1 VGESPETL
9 RRPEPSRMERLLE
22 HWRPYRPRR
31 LTARERRVESVCAVG
46 LMLVSVVLALTVSSD
61 RSTDVLV
68 SLGLIATLALAFRVR
83 LYLGAGFATPLWV
96 VLVPMLYLV
105 PAPLVPACVVLGLVT
120 GTALGRAHPERLIT
134 AINDAWFAIGAA
146 LVFLAFSE
154 PAPELASWP
163 DLALALLAGCAV
175 DLTIATAR
183 EWLGRGIPPALQT
196 RVLLQ
201 VWSVDACLTAVGL
214 AFAAAGHLGFL
225 LAVPLLA
232 LLAALARDRQT
243 RIEQAVAH
251 VEELGREHAR
261 LDRAIRRIGE
271 AFASKLDRAALLDLM
286 VQTAVEALDADH
298 GRVGDI
304 AWSGRPSLRAP
315 VDVLSAAESAARTR
329 GALGS
334 VRAGRHSAIAYPLG
348 GGDRTLA
355 VARRGRPFSAEERA
369 LLGYLAQQTAVAMEN
384 LALHDALREQ
394 ATRDE
399 LTGLSNHRRFQ
410 QALAHETAVANRTGA
425 PLALAIVD
433 LDDFKAVND
442 THGHLQGDA
451 VLKAVGGVLRNLARA
466 SDEPARYGGE
476 ELAVILPSTDL
487 DGAFTVAEAIRAAV
501 EKLEIR
507 LPGGGSLGVTVSAGV
522 SALEGGVI
530 DPASLIDAA
539 DVALYDAKRAGKN
552 RTARG
557 AWVRDGAEEQRRFS
571 RTPTPRV

>member
-1 VGESPETL
+1 
-9 RRPEPSRMERLLE
+9 MERLLE

-31 LTARERRVESVCAVG
+31 LTARERRVETVCAAG
-46 LMLVSVVLALTVSSD
+46 FLLVSVVLALTVSSD

-68 SLGLIATLALAFRVR
+68 GLGLIATLALAFRVR
-83 LYLGAGFATPLWV
+83 LYLGAGFATPIWV
-96 VLVPMLYLV
+96 VLAPMLYLL
-105 PAPLVPACVVLGLVT
+105 PASLVPACVAVGLVA

-134 AINDAWFAIGAA
+134 AINDAWFAVGAA

-214 AFAAAGHLGFL
+214 AFAAAGHFGFL
-225 LAVPLLA
+225 LALPLLA

-304 AWSGRPSLRAP
+304 AWSGQPSLRPP

-334 VRAGRHSAIAYPLG
+334 VRAGRHAAIACPLG
-348 GGDRTLA
+348 DGERTLA
-355 VARRGRPFSAEERA
+355 VARRGPPFSAEERA

-410 QALAHETAVANRTGA
+410 QALAHETAVANRTGG

-451 VLKAVGGVLRNLARA
+451 VLKAVAEVLRTISRV

-487 DGAFTVAEAIRAAV
+487 DGAYTVAEAIRTAI
-501 EKLEIR
+501 EKLEIE
-507 LPGGGSLGVTVSAGV
+507 LPGGGTLSVTVSVGV
-522 SALEGGVI
+522 SALEGGVT

-552 RTARG
+552 RSARG

>member
-1 VGESPETL
+1 MAESPETL
-9 RRPEPSRMERLLE
+9 RRPEPSRVERLLE

-31 LTARERRVESVCAVG
+31 LTTRELRVEGVCAAG
-46 LMLVSVVLALTVSSD
+46 LIVVAAVLALTVSSN
-61 RSTDVLV
+61 RSTDVL
-68 SLGLIATLALAFRVR
+68 LAAGLIASLALAFRVR
-83 LYLGAGFATPLWV
+83 LYLGAGFATPTWV
-96 VLVPMLYLV
+96 VLVPMLYLLPV
-105 PAPLVPACVVLGLVT
+105 PLVPACVALGLIVAT
-120 GTALGRAHPERLIT
+120 VLARAHPERLIT
-134 AINDAWFAIGAA
+134 AIGDAWFAVGPA
-146 LVFLAFSE
+146 LVFIAFSE
-154 PAPELASWP
+154 PAPMLSSWP
-163 DLALALLAGCAV
+163 QLALALLAGCAV

-183 EWLGRGIPPALQT
+183 EWLGRGISPSLQT
-196 RVLLQ
+196 RVLAQ
-201 VWSVDACLTAVGL
+201 VYGVDACLTAVGL

-232 LLAALARDRQT
+232 LLAALARDRQA
-243 RIEQAVAH
+243 RIEQAVSH
-251 VEELGREHAR
+251 VEELGREHTR

-298 GRVGDI
+298 GRVGDT
-304 AWSGRPSLRAP
+304 AWSGQPSLRAP
-315 VDVLSAAESAARTR
+315 VDVLSAAESFARTR
-329 GALGS
+329 GALGA
-334 VRAGRHSAIAYPLG
+334 VRAGRHVAIAHPL

-399 LTGLSNHRRFQ
+399 LTGLANHRRFQ
-410 QALAHETAVANRTGA
+410 QALAHETAVANRSGG

-442 THGHLQGDA
+442 SHGHLQGDL
-451 VLKAVGGVLRNLARA
+451 VLKSVAEVLRNISRS

-476 ELAVILPSTDL
+476 ELAVILPGTDL
-487 DGAFTVAEAIRAAV
+487 DGACTVAEAIRAAV
-501 EKLEIR
+501 EKLAVE
-507 LPGGGSLGVTVSAGV
+507 LPGGGVLKVTVSVGV
-522 SALEGGVI
+522 SALEGGVT

-539 DVALYDAKRAGKN
+539 DVALYEAKRGGKN
-552 RTARG
+552 RTVRG
-557 AWVRDGAEEQRRFS
+557 AWVRDGAERRFS

>member
-1 VGESPETL
+1 
-9 RRPEPSRMERLLE
+9 
-22 HWRPYRPRR
+22 
-31 LTARERRVESVCAVG
+31 
-46 LMLVSVVLALTVSSD
+46 
-61 RSTDVLV
+61 
-68 SLGLIATLALAFRVR
+68 
-83 LYLGAGFATPLWV
+83 
-96 VLVPMLYLV
+96 MLYLL
-105 PAPLVPACVVLGLVT
+105 PAPLVPACVVVGLVI
-120 GTALGRAHPERLIT
+120 GSALGRAHPERLLTSIG
-134 AINDAWFAIGAA
+134 DAWFAVGPA

-154 PAPELASWP
+154 PAPELTSWP
-163 DLALALLAGCAV
+163 ELALALLAGCAV
-175 DLTIATAR
+175 DLTSATAR

-196 RVLLQ
+196 RVLIQ
-201 VWSVDACLTAVGL
+201 VYSVDACLTAVGL

-225 LAVPLLA
+225 LALPLLA

-243 RIEQAVAH
+243 RIEQAVTH

-304 AWSGRPSLRAP
+304 AWSGQPSLRTP

-334 VRAGRHSAIAYPLG
+334 VRAGRHVAIAHPL

-394 ATRDE
+394 AVRDE

-410 QALAHETAVANRTGA
+410 QALSHETAVANRTGA

-442 THGHLQGDA
+442 THGHLKGDL
-451 VLKAVGGVLRNLARA
+451 VLKSVAEVLRTISRA

-487 DGAFTVAEAIRAAV
+487 DGAYTVAEAIRTAI
-501 EKLEIR
+501 EKLRID
-507 LPGGGSLGVTVSAGV
+507 LPSGGSLGVTVSIGV
-522 SALEGGVI
+522 SALEGGVT

-557 AWVRDGAEEQRRFS
+557 AWVRDGEEEQRRFS

>member
-1 VGESPETL
+1 MGESPETL

-31 LTARERRVESVCAVG
+31 LTARERRVESVSAAG
-46 LMLVSVVLALTVSSD
+46 LIVVAGVLALTVSSD

-68 SLGLIATLALAFRVR
+68 GLGLIAALALAFRVR
-83 LYLGAGFATPLWV
+83 LYLGAGFATPTWV
-96 VLVPMLYLV
+96 VLVPMLYLL
-105 PAPLVPACVVLGLVT
+105 PAPLVPACVAVGMVA

-134 AINDAWFAIGAA
+134 AIGDAWFAVGPA

-154 PAPELASWP
+154 PAPQLASWP
-163 DLALALLAGCAV
+163 ELGLALLAGCAV
-175 DLTIATAR
+175 DLTAATAR

-196 RVLLQ
+196 RVLIQ
-201 VWSVDACLTAVGL
+201 VYSVDACLTAVGL

-225 LAVPLLA
+225 LALPLLA

-304 AWSGRPSLRAP
+304 AWSGQPSLRAP

-334 VRAGRHSAIAYPLG
+334 VRAGRHAAIAHPL

-355 VARRGRPFSAEERA
+355 VARRGRPFGAEERA

-410 QALAHETAVANRTGA
+410 QALAHETAVANRTGG

-442 THGHLQGDA
+442 SHGHLQGDA
-451 VLKAVGGVLRNLARA
+451 VLKSVAEVLRTISRA

-487 DGAFTVAEAIRAAV
+487 DGAFTVAEAIRTAI
-501 EKLEIR
+501 EKLQIE
-507 LPGGGSLGVTVSAGV
+507 LPGGGALGVTVSIGV
-522 SALEGGVI
+522 SALEGGVT

-557 AWVRDGAEEQRRFS
+557 AWVRDGEEERRRFS

>member
-1 VGESPETL
+1 
-9 RRPEPSRMERLLE
+9 MERLLE
-22 HWRPYRPRR
+22 HWRPYKPRR
-31 LTARERRVESVCAVG
+31 LTARERRVESVGAAG
-46 LMLVSVVLALTVSSD
+46 FILVAGVLALTVSSD

-68 SLGLIATLALAFRVR
+68 GLGLIGTLALAFRVR
-83 LYLGAGFATPLWV
+83 LYLGAGFATPTWV

-105 PAPLVPACVVLGLVT
+105 PAPLVPACVGAGMVL
-120 GTALGRAHPERLIT
+120 GTALGRPHPERLIT
-134 AINDAWFAIGAA
+134 AIGDAWFAVGPA

-154 PAPELASWP
+154 PAPALSSWP
-163 DLALALLAGCAV
+163 ELALALLAGCAV

-201 VWSVDACLTAVGL
+201 VYSVDACLTAVGL

-225 LAVPLLA
+225 LALPLLA
-232 LLAALARDRQT
+232 LMAALAQDRQL

-251 VEELGREHAR
+251 VEELGREHDR

-304 AWSGRPSLRAP
+304 AWSGQPSLRAP
-315 VDVLSAAESAARTR
+315 VDVLTAAESAARTR

-334 VRAGRHSAIAYPLG
+334 IRAGRHAAIAHPL

-355 VARRGRPFSAEERA
+355 VARRGRPFSAEECA

-399 LTGLSNHRRFQ
+399 LTGLANHRRFQ
-410 QALAHETAVANRTGA
+410 QALAHETAVANRTGR

-442 THGHLQGDA
+442 THGHLQGDLVLKSVAA
-451 VLKAVGGVLRNLARA
+451 VLRDISRA

-487 DGAFTVAEAIRAAV
+487 DGAYTVAEAIRAAV
-501 EKLEIR
+501 ENLKIE
-507 LPGGGSLGVTVSAGV
+507 LPNGGSLGVTVSVGV
-522 SALEGGVI
+522 SALEGGVT

-571 RTPTPRV
+571 RSPTPRV

>member
-1 VGESPETL
+1 
-9 RRPEPSRMERLLE
+9 MERLLE

-31 LTARERRVESVCAVG
+31 LTARERRVETVG
-46 LMLVSVVLALTVSSD
+46 AAGLIVVAGVLALTVTSD
-61 RSTDVLV
+61 RPTDVLV
-68 SLGLIATLALAFRVR
+68 GLALIATLALAFRVR
-83 LYLGAGFATPLWV
+83 LYLGAGFATPTWV
-96 VLVPMLYLV
+96 VLVPMLYLL
-105 PAPLVPACVVLGLVT
+105 PAPLVPLCVAVGMVA

-134 AINDAWFAIGAA
+134 AIGDAWFAVGPA

-163 DLALALLAGCAV
+163 ELALALLAACAV

-201 VWSVDACLTAVGL
+201 VYGVDACLTAVGL

-225 LAVPLLA
+225 LALPLLA
-232 LLAALARDRQT
+232 LLAALARDRQM
-243 RIEQAVAH
+243 RIEQAVTH

-261 LDRAIRRIGE
+261 LDRAVRRIGE

-304 AWSGRPSLRAP
+304 AWSGQPSLRAP
-315 VDVLSAAESAARTR
+315 VDVLTAAESAARTR

-334 VRAGRHSAIAYPLG
+334 VRAGRHAAIAHPL

-394 ATRDE
+394 AVRDE

-410 QALAHETAVANRTGA
+410 QALAHETAVANRTGG

-451 VLKAVGGVLRNLARA
+451 VLKSVSEVLRTISRV

-487 DGAFTVAEAIRAAV
+487 DGAYTVAEAIRTAI
-501 EKLEIR
+501 EKLEIE
-507 LPGGGSLGVTVSAGV
+507 LPGGGSLGVTVSIGV
-522 SALEGGVI
+522 SALEGGVT

-557 AWVRDGAEEQRRFS
+557 AWVRDGDEEQRRFS

>member
-1 VGESPETL
+1 
-9 RRPEPSRMERLLE
+9 
-22 HWRPYRPRR
+22 
-31 LTARERRVESVCAVG
+31 
-46 LMLVSVVLALTVSSD
+46 
-61 RSTDVLV
+61 
-68 SLGLIATLALAFRVR
+68 
-83 LYLGAGFATPLWV
+83 
-96 VLVPMLYLV
+96 MLYLLPV
-105 PAPLVPACVVLGLVT
+105 PLVPLCVALGLVA
-120 GTALGRAHPERLIT
+120 GAALGRPHPERLIT
-134 AINDAWFAIGAA
+134 AIGDAWHAIGPA

-163 DLALALLAGCAV
+163 ELALALLAGCAV
-175 DLTIATAR
+175 DLTVATAR

-196 RVLLQ
+196 RVLLA
-201 VWSVDACLTAVGL
+201 VYGVDACLTAVGL

-225 LAVPLLA
+225 LALPLIA

-243 RIEQAVAH
+243 RIEQAVSH

-271 AFASKLDRAALLDLM
+271 AFAFKLDRAALLDLM

-298 GRVGDI
+298 GRVGEI
-304 AWSGRPSLRAP
+304 AWSGQPSLRAP
-315 VDVLSAAESAARTR
+315 VDVLSAAESSARTR
-329 GALGS
+329 DALGS
-334 VRAGRHSAIAYPLG
+334 VRTGRHVAIAHPL

-410 QALAHETAVANRTGA
+410 QALAHETAVANRTGGT
-425 PLALAIVD
+425 LALAIVD

-442 THGHLQGDA
+442 THGHLQGDL
-451 VLKAVGGVLRNLARA
+451 VLQKVAEVLRRMSRV

-476 ELAVILPSTDL
+476 ELAVILPGTDL
-487 DGAFTVAEAIRAAV
+487 DGAYTVAEAIRVAV
-501 EKLEIR
+501 EKLEVE
-507 LPGGGSLGVTVSAGV
+507 LPSGGTLSVTVSVGV
-522 SALEGGVI
+522 SALEGGVTE
-530 DPASLIDAA
+530 PASLIDAA
-539 DVALYDAKRAGKN
+539 DIALYEAKRGGKN

-557 AWVRDGAEEQRRFS
+557 AWVREGDRRFV
-571 RTPTPRV
+571 RTPSPRV

>member
-1 VGESPETL
+1 
-9 RRPEPSRMERLLE
+9 MERLLE
-22 HWRPYRPRR
+22 HWRPYKPRR
-31 LTARERRVESVCAVG
+31 LTGRERSVETVG
-46 LMLVSVVLALTVSSD
+46 AAGLVLVAGVLALTVSSD

-68 SLGLIATLALAFRVR
+68 GVGLIATLALAFRVR
-83 LYLGAGFATPLWV
+83 LYLGAGFATPTWV

-105 PAPLVPACVVLGLVT
+105 PAPLVPACVAAGMVLG
-120 GTALGRAHPERLIT
+120 TAFGLAHPERLIT
-134 AINDAWFAIGAA
+134 AIGDAWFAVGPA

-154 PAPELASWP
+154 PAPALSSWP
-163 DLALALLAGCAV
+163 ELSLALLAGCAV
-175 DLTIATAR
+175 DLTVATAR
-183 EWLGRGIPPALQT
+183 EWLGRGIPPSLQT
-196 RVLLQ
+196 RVLIQ
-201 VWSVDACLTAVGL
+201 VYGVDACLTAVGL

-225 LAVPLLA
+225 LALPLLA

-243 RIEQAVAH
+243 RIEQAVTH

-304 AWSGRPSLRAP
+304 AWSGQPALRAP
-315 VDVLSAAESAARTR
+315 VDVLTAAESSARTR
-329 GALGS
+329 GTLAS
-334 VRAGRHSAIAYPLG
+334 VRAGRHAAIAHPLG
-348 GGDRTLA
+348 PTQSLS

-410 QALAHETAVANRTGA
+410 QALAHETAVANRTGG
-425 PLALAIVD
+425 PLALAIID

-442 THGHLQGDA
+442 SHGHLQGDL
-451 VLKAVGGVLRNLARA
+451 VLKSVAAVLRNISRV

-487 DGAFTVAEAIRAAV
+487 DGAYTVAEAIRTAI
-501 EKLEIR
+501 EQLKIE
-507 LPGGGSLGVTVSAGV
+507 LPNGGSLSVTVSIGV
-522 SALEGGVI
+522 SALEGGVT

-539 DVALYDAKRAGKN
+539 DVALYEAKREGKN

>member
-1 VGESPETL
+1 
-9 RRPEPSRMERLLE
+9 MERLLE
-22 HWRPYRPRR
+22 HWRPYKPRR
-31 LTARERRVESVCAVG
+31 LTERERRVETVGAVG
-46 LMLVSVVLALTVSSD
+46 FVLVAGVLALTVSSD

-68 SLGLIATLALAFRVR
+68 GVGLIATLALAFRVR
-83 LYLGAGFATPLWV
+83 LYLGAGFATPTWV
-96 VLVPMLYLV
+96 VVVPMLYLL
-105 PAPLVPACVVLGLVT
+105 PAPLVPACVAVGMLIGS
-120 GTALGRAHPERLIT
+120 ALGRAHPERLLTSIG
-134 AINDAWFAIGAA
+134 DAWFAVGPA

-154 PAPELASWP
+154 PAPELTSWP
-163 DLALALLAGCAV
+163 ELALALLAGCAV
-175 DLTIATAR
+175 DLTSATAR

-196 RVLLQ
+196 RVLIQ
-201 VWSVDACLTAVGL
+201 VYSVDACLTAVGL
-214 AFAAAGHLGFL
+214 AFAAAGHVGFL
-225 LAVPLLA
+225 LALPLLA

-243 RIEQAVAH
+243 RIEQAVTH

-304 AWSGRPSLRAP
+304 AWSSQPSLRAP
-315 VDVLSAAESAARTR
+315 VDVLSAAESSARTR
-329 GALGS
+329 GALGA
-334 VRAGRHSAIAYPLG
+334 VRAGRHAAIAHPLG
-348 GGDRTLA
+348 EDRTLA

-394 ATRDE
+394 AVRDE

-442 THGHLQGDA
+442 THGHLKGDL
-451 VLKAVGGVLRNLARA
+451 VLKSVAEVLRTISRA

-487 DGAFTVAEAIRAAV
+487 DGAYTVAEAIRTAI
-501 EKLEIR
+501 EKLEVE
-507 LPGGGSLGVTVSAGV
+507 LPGGGTLRVTVSIGV
-522 SALEGGVI
+522 SALEGGVS

-539 DVALYDAKRAGKN
+539 DVALYEAKHGGKN

-557 AWVRDGAEEQRRFS
+557 AWVRDGHERRFS
-571 RTPTPRV
+571 RPPTPRV

>member
-1 VGESPETL
+1 VGESPEIL

-22 HWRPYRPRR
+22 HWRPYNPRR
-31 LTARERRVESVCAVG
+31 LTARERRVETVG
-46 LMLVSVVLALTVSSD
+46 AAGLVLVATVLALTVSSD

-68 SLGLIATLALAFRVR
+68 GLGLVATLALAFRVR
-83 LYLGAGFATPLWV
+83 LYLGAGFATPTWV
-96 VLVPMLYLV
+96 VLVPMLYLL
-105 PAPLVPACVVLGLVT
+105 PAPLVPACVAVGLVA
-120 GTALGRAHPERLIT
+120 GAVLGRAHPERLIT
-134 AINDAWFAIGAA
+134 SIGDAWFAVGPA

-163 DLALALLAGCAV
+163 VLVLALLAGCAV

-196 RVLLQ
+196 RVLIQ
-201 VWSVDACLTAVGL
+201 VYSVDACLTAVGL

-243 RIEQAVAH
+243 RIEQAVTH

-286 VQTAVEALDADH
+286 VQTAVEALDADY

-304 AWSGRPSLRAP
+304 AWSGQPSLRAP
-315 VDVLSAAESAARTR
+315 VDALTAAESSARTR
-329 GALGS
+329 GTLGV
-334 VRAGRHSAIAYPLG
+334 VRAGRHAAIAYPLG
-348 GGDRTLA
+348 PSQSLS

-399 LTGLSNHRRFQ
+399 LTGLANHRRFQ
-410 QALAHETAVANRTGA
+410 QSLAHETAVANRTGG

-442 THGHLQGDA
+442 THGHLQGDL
-451 VLKAVGGVLRNLARA
+451 VLKKVAEVLRTISRVT
-466 SDEPARYGGE
+466 DEPARYGGE

-487 DGAFTVAEAIRAAV
+487 DGAFTVAEAIRTAI
-501 EKLEIR
+501 EKLEIE
-507 LPGGGSLGVTVSAGV
+507 LPGGGSLGVTVSVGV
-522 SALEGGVI
+522 SALEGGVT

-557 AWVRDGAEEQRRFS
+557 AWVRDGDEEQRRFS